1 MTADRAIADSSAAPG
16 LDGAAVVAASRAWLG
31 TPYRHGASAQGAGAD
46 CLGLIRGVW
55 RALLGPEPEAAP
67 PYTPD
72 WDETAHEERL
82 WRAAR
87 THFREVAVGEAAPGD
102 LLLFR
107 MRADAPAKHLGILA
121 ARGGAPTLIH
131 AYSGR
136 GVVESPL
143 GAAWRRRM
151 VAAFRFPMEAV

>member
-1 MTADRAIADSSAAPG
+1 MTADRAIAEPASVRAA
-16 LDGAAVVAASRAWLG
+16 RAWIG
-31 TPYRHGASAQGAGAD
+31 TPYRHGASAPGAGAD

-55 RALLGPEPEAAP
+55 RALYGREPEPAP

-72 WDETAHEERL
+72 WDETAREERL

-87 THFREVAVGEAAPGD
+87 RHLREVAPDAAEPGD

-107 MRADAPAKHLGILA
+107 MRAGAPAKHLGVLA
-121 ARGGAPTLIH
+121 LDARGAPTVIH

-136 GVVESPL
+136 GVTESPF
-143 GAAWRRRM
+143 GPAWRRRL
-151 VAAFRFPMEAV
+151 VAAFRFPEGAG